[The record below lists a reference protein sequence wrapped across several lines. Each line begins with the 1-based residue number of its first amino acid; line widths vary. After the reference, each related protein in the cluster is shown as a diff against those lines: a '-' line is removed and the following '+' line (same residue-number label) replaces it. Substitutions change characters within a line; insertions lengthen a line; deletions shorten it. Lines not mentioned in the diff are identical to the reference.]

1 MVSCVQCCRTEEKE
15 SRKVPLD
22 MPIRIGGL
30 CGLGVT
36 SGQCGNQIAGVEE
49 YTRDEQGEF
58 TNGLV
63 GIHRQIRYLL
73 SLSEEQRKCHL
84 SY

>member
-1 MVSCVQCCRTEEKE
+1 M
-15 SRKVPLD
+15 PLD